1 MCGDE
6 VMLLERN
13 PEAEAEF
20 CRLTS
25 GLDNSML
32 GRELAWT
39 LWSRGAATPET
50 DVLAAFVRL
59 SLMERAERVER
70 FDEER

>member
-1 MCGDE
+1 
-6 VMLLERN
+6 MLLERK
-13 PEAEAEF
+13 PEADAEF

-39 LWSRGAATPET
+39 LWSRGAATPEIE
-50 DVLAAFVRL
+50 VLAAFARL
-59 SLMERAERVER
+59 SLIDLADRVER